1 MWAFLHS
8 GRPLKLCKNALDGL
22 CNIAQSAAM
31 SILLTPEQIE
41 AKAAACGKSMA
52 EVCREAAIA
61 PSTFSRWRRGETEPT
76 LGVYRRLCEAV
87 GVAVS
92 EPVATPAARADA
104 A

>member
-1 MWAFLHS
+1 
-8 GRPLKLCKNALDGL
+8 
-22 CNIAQSAAM
+22 M
-31 SILLTPEQIE
+31 SILLTPDQIE

-87 GVAVS
+87 GVPVS
-92 EPVATPAARADA
+92 AAAPVPPSEVAA
-104 A
+104 